1 MKGTSLKYLTHEG
14 FRNVWVNRLMSLAS
28 VTVLMA
34 CLIIMGAGIMIYFN
48 INNVVDK
55 VQSQNVVMVYVADD
69 ASEDETTQIGTS
81 LKGISNVESC
91 EFVPKEV
98 AFQEQIQSMG
108 GDAALFEGFDEIP
121 LPDAYK
127 VTVKDLSQFENTVSQ
142 IKQINK
148 VDSVREN
155 SDLASKLLSLRH
167 AVSIVSVGLVIMLF
181 LVALFIISNTIRIT
195 MFSRKLEISIMKA
208 VGATNWFIR
217 WPFMIEGM
225 ILGTISGIVSLGVLW
240 GLYAVAEK
248 VFAQTLSLIGF
259 SLVPFSG
266 YWWQILLVFVAIGL
280 FTGGFGSLV
289 SMAKYLKEQGAW
301 SLMTKTV
308 SKEL

>member
-167 AVSIVSVGLVIMLF
+167 AVSIVSVGLVVMLF

-259 SLVPFSG
+259 SLVPFSE

-289 SMAKYLKEQGAW
+289 SMAKYLKEKG
-301 SLMTKTV
+301 SVV
-308 SKEL
+308 SDD

>member
-98 AFQEQIQSMG
+98 ALQEQIQSMG

-259 SLVPFSG
+259 SLVPFSA

-289 SMAKYLKEQGAW
+289 SMAKYLKEQG
-301 SLMTKTV
+301 SVV
-308 SKEL
+308 SDD

>member
-167 AVSIVSVGLVIMLF
+167 AVSIVSVGLVVMLF

-289 SMAKYLKEQGAW
+289 SMAKYLKEQG
-301 SLMTKTV
+301 SVV
-308 SKEL
+308 SDD

>member
-14 FRNVWVNRLMSLAS
+14 FRNVWVNRLKSLAS

-259 SLVPFSG
+259 SLVPFSE

-289 SMAKYLKEQGAW
+289 SMAKYLKEQG
-301 SLMTKTV
+301 SVV
-308 SKEL
+308 SDD

>member
-69 ASEDETTQIGTS
+69 ATEDETTQIGTS

-167 AVSIVSVGLVIMLF
+167 AVSIVSVGLVVMLF

-259 SLVPFSG
+259 SLVPFSE

-280 FTGGFGSLV
+280 FTGGVGSLV
-289 SMAKYLKEQGAW
+289 SMAKYLKEQG
-301 SLMTKTV
+301 SVV
-308 SKEL
+308 SDD

>member
-55 VQSQNVVMVYVADD
+55 VKSQNVVMVYVADD

-289 SMAKYLKEQGAW
+289 SMAKYLKEQG
-301 SLMTKTV
+301 SVV
-308 SKEL
+308 SDD

>member
-34 CLIIMGAGIMIYFN
+34 CLIIMGAGIMIFFN
-48 INNVVDK
+48 INTLLDS

-69 ASEDETTQIGTS
+69 ATEDETAQIGSS
-81 LKGISNVESC
+81 LNNIGNIESC
-91 EFVPKEV
+91 EFVPKEE
-98 AFQEQIQSMG
+98 AFQKQIESMG
-108 GDAALFEGFDEIP
+108 GDSALFEGFDESP

-142 IKQINK
+142 IKQIDK

-155 SDLASKLLSLRH
+155 SDLASKLMSLRH
-167 AVSIVSVGLVIMLF
+167 AVSIVSIGLVVMLF
-181 LVALFIISNTIRIT
+181 LVAVFIIANTIRIT

-240 GLYAVAEK
+240 GLYALAEK
-248 VFAQTLSLIGF
+248 AFSQTLSLLGF
-259 SLVPFSG
+259 KLVPFTE

-289 SMAKYLKEQGAW
+289 SMGKYLKEQG
-301 SLMTKTV
+301 SVV
-308 SKEL
+308 SDD

>member
-69 ASEDETTQIGTS
+69 ATEDEATQIGTS

-167 AVSIVSVGLVIMLF
+167 AVSIVSVGLVVMLF

-259 SLVPFSG
+259 SLVPFSE

-289 SMAKYLKEQGAW
+289 SMAKYLKEQG
-301 SLMTKTV
+301 SVV
-308 SKEL
+308 SDD

>member
-81 LKGISNVESC
+81 LEGISNVESC

-240 GLYAVAEK
+240 GLYALAEK

-259 SLVPFSG
+259 SLVPFSE

-289 SMAKYLKEQGAW
+289 SMGKYLKEQG
-301 SLMTKTV
+301 SVV
-308 SKEL
+308 SDD

>member
-1 MKGTSLKYLTHEG
+1 VKGTSLKYLTHEG

-167 AVSIVSVGLVIMLF
+167 AVSIVSVGLVVMLF

-289 SMAKYLKEQGAW
+289 SMAKYLKEQG
-301 SLMTKTV
+301 SVV
-308 SKEL
+308 SDD

>member
-259 SLVPFSG
+259 SLVPFSA

-289 SMAKYLKEQGAW
+289 SMAKYLKEQG
-301 SLMTKTV
+301 SVV
-308 SKEL
+308 SDD

>member
-69 ASEDETTQIGTS
+69 ATEDETTQIGTS
-81 LKGISNVESC
+81 LEGISNVESC

-167 AVSIVSVGLVIMLF
+167 AVSIVSVGLVVMLF

-259 SLVPFSG
+259 SLVPFSE

-289 SMAKYLKEQGAW
+289 SMAKYLKEQG
-301 SLMTKTV
+301 SVV
-308 SKEL
+308 SDD

>member
-34 CLIIMGAGIMIYFN
+34 SLIIMGAGIMIYFN

-259 SLVPFSG
+259 SLVPFSE

-289 SMAKYLKEQGAW
+289 SMAKYLKEQG
-301 SLMTKTV
+301 SVV
-308 SKEL
+308 SDD

>member
-167 AVSIVSVGLVIMLF
+167 AVSIVSVGLVVMLF

-225 ILGTISGIVSLGVLW
+225 ILGTISGIVSMGVLW

-289 SMAKYLKEQGAW
+289 SMAKYLKEQG
-301 SLMTKTV
+301 SVV
-308 SKEL
+308 SDD

>member
-34 CLIIMGAGIMIYFN
+34 CLIIMGAGIIIYFN

-259 SLVPFSG
+259 SLVPFSE

-289 SMAKYLKEQGAW
+289 SMAKYLKEQG
-301 SLMTKTV
+301 SVV
-308 SKEL
+308 SDD

>member
-1 MKGTSLKYLTHEG
+1 
-14 FRNVWVNRLMSLAS
+14 MSLAS

-259 SLVPFSG
+259 SLVPFSE

-289 SMAKYLKEQGAW
+289 SMAKYLKEQG
-301 SLMTKTV
+301 SVV
-308 SKEL
+308 SDD

>member
-167 AVSIVSVGLVIMLF
+167 AVSIVSVGLVVMLF

-240 GLYAVAEK
+240 GLYAVADK

-259 SLVPFSG
+259 SLVPFSE

-289 SMAKYLKEQGAW
+289 SMAKYLKEQG
-301 SLMTKTV
+301 SVV
-308 SKEL
+308 SDD

>member
-1 MKGTSLKYLTHEG
+1 
-14 FRNVWVNRLMSLAS
+14 MSLAS

-81 LKGISNVESC
+81 LKGISNVENC

-127 VTVKDLSQFENTVSQ
+127 VTVKDLSQFETTVSQ

-167 AVSIVSVGLVIMLF
+167 AVSIVSVGLVVMLF

-289 SMAKYLKEQGAW
+289 SMAKYLKEQG
-301 SLMTKTV
+301 SVV
-308 SKEL
+308 SDD

>member
-167 AVSIVSVGLVIMLF
+167 AVSIVSVGLVILLF

-259 SLVPFSG
+259 SLVPFSE

-289 SMAKYLKEQGAW
+289 SMAKYLKEQG
-301 SLMTKTV
+301 SVV
-308 SKEL
+308 SDD

>member
-181 LVALFIISNTIRIT
+181 LVALFIISNRIRIT

-289 SMAKYLKEQGAW
+289 SMAKYLKEQG
-301 SLMTKTV
+301 SVV
-308 SKEL
+308 SDD

>member
-167 AVSIVSVGLVIMLF
+167 AVSIVSVGLVVMLF

-240 GLYAVAEK
+240 VLYAVDEK

-259 SLVPFSG
+259 SLVPFSE

-289 SMAKYLKEQGAW
+289 SMAKYLKEQG
-301 SLMTKTV
+301 SVV
-308 SKEL
+308 SDD

>member
-259 SLVPFSG
+259 SLVPFSE

-289 SMAKYLKEQGAW
+289 TMAKYLKEQG
-301 SLMTKTV
+301 SVV
-308 SKEL
+308 SDD

>member
-127 VTVKDLSQFENTVSQ
+127 VTVKDLSQFENTVYQ

-259 SLVPFSG
+259 SLVPFSA

-289 SMAKYLKEQGAW
+289 SMAKYLKEQG
-301 SLMTKTV
+301 SVV
-308 SKEL
+308 SDD

>member
-127 VTVKDLSQFENTVSQ
+127 VTVKDLSKFENTVSQ

-167 AVSIVSVGLVIMLF
+167 AVSIVSVGLVVMLF

-259 SLVPFSG
+259 SLVPFSE

-289 SMAKYLKEQGAW
+289 SMAKYLKEQG
-301 SLMTKTV
+301 SVV
-308 SKEL
+308 SDD

>member
-127 VTVKDLSQFENTVSQ
+127 VTVKDLSQFEHTVSQ

-259 SLVPFSG
+259 SLVPFSE

-289 SMAKYLKEQGAW
+289 SMAKYLKEQG
-301 SLMTKTV
+301 SVV
-308 SKEL
+308 SDD

>member
-108 GDAALFEGFDEIP
+108 GDAALFEGFGEIP

-167 AVSIVSVGLVIMLF
+167 AVSIVSVGLVVMLF

-259 SLVPFSG
+259 SLVPFSE

-289 SMAKYLKEQGAW
+289 SMAKYLKEQG
-301 SLMTKTV
+301 SVV
-308 SKEL
+308 SDD

>member
-167 AVSIVSVGLVIMLF
+167 AVSIVSVGLVVMLF

-208 VGATNWFIR
+208 VGATNGFIR

-259 SLVPFSG
+259 SLVPFSA

-289 SMAKYLKEQGAW
+289 SMAKYLKEQG
-301 SLMTKTV
+301 SVV
-308 SKEL
+308 SDD

>member
-34 CLIIMGAGIMIYFN
+34 CLIIMGAGIMIFFN
-48 INNVVDK
+48 INTLLDS

-69 ASEDETTQIGTS
+69 ASEDETAQIGSS
-81 LKGISNVESC
+81 LNNIGNIESC
-91 EFVPKEV
+91 EFVPKEE
-98 AFQEQIQSMG
+98 AFQKQIESMG
-108 GDAALFEGFDEIP
+108 GDSALFEGFDESP

-142 IKQINK
+142 IKQIDK

-155 SDLASKLLSLRH
+155 SDLASKLMSLRH
-167 AVSIVSVGLVIMLF
+167 AVSIVSIGLVVMLF
-181 LVALFIISNTIRIT
+181 LVAVFIIANTIRIT

-240 GLYAVAEK
+240 GLYALAEK
-248 VFAQTLSLIGF
+248 AFSQTLSLLGF
-259 SLVPFSG
+259 KLVPFTEN
-266 YWWQILLVFVAIGL
+266 WWQILLVFVAIGL

-289 SMAKYLKEQGAW
+289 SMGKYLKEQG
-301 SLMTKTV
+301 SVV
-308 SKEL
+308 SDD

>member
-34 CLIIMGAGIMIYFN
+34 CLIIMGAGIMIFFN
-48 INNVVDK
+48 INTLLDS

-69 ASEDETTQIGTS
+69 ATEDETAAVGSSLNNIGN
-81 LKGISNVESC
+81 IESC
-91 EFVPKEV
+91 EFVPKEE
-98 AFQEQIQSMG
+98 AFQKQIESMG
-108 GDAALFEGFDEIP
+108 GDSALFEGFDESP

-142 IKQINK
+142 IKQIDK

-155 SDLASKLLSLRH
+155 SDLASKLMSLRH
-167 AVSIVSVGLVIMLF
+167 AVSIVSIGLVVMLF
-181 LVALFIISNTIRIT
+181 LVAVFIIANTIRIT

-225 ILGTISGIVSLGVLW
+225 ILGTISGVVSLGVLW
-240 GLYAVAEK
+240 GLYALAEK
-248 VFAQTLSLIGF
+248 AFSQTLSLLGF
-259 SLVPFSG
+259 KLVPFTE

-289 SMAKYLKEQGAW
+289 SMGKYLKEQG
-301 SLMTKTV
+301 SVV
-308 SKEL
+308 SDD

>member
-81 LKGISNVESC
+81 LEGISNVESC

-259 SLVPFSG
+259 SLVPFSE

-289 SMAKYLKEQGAW
+289 SMAKYLKEQG
-301 SLMTKTV
+301 SVV
-308 SKEL
+308 SDD

>member
-28 VTVLMA
+28 VTELMA

-167 AVSIVSVGLVIMLF
+167 AVSIVSVGLVVMLF

-259 SLVPFSG
+259 SLVPFSE

-289 SMAKYLKEQGAW
+289 SMAKYLKEQG
-301 SLMTKTV
+301 SVV
-308 SKEL
+308 SDD

>member
-259 SLVPFSG
+259 SLVPFSE
-266 YWWQILLVFVAIGL
+266 YWWQILLVFVAIGF

-289 SMAKYLKEQGAW
+289 SMAKYLKEQG
-301 SLMTKTV
+301 SVV
-308 SKEL
+308 SDD

>member
-127 VTVKDLSQFENTVSQ
+127 VTVKDLSQFETTVSQ

-167 AVSIVSVGLVIMLF
+167 AVSIVSVGLVVMLF

-225 ILGTISGIVSLGVLW
+225 ILGTISGIVSLGVLR

-289 SMAKYLKEQGAW
+289 SMAKYLKEQG
-301 SLMTKTV
+301 SVV
-308 SKEL
+308 SDD

>member
-167 AVSIVSVGLVIMLF
+167 AVSIVSVALVIMLF

-259 SLVPFSG
+259 SLVPFSE

-289 SMAKYLKEQGAW
+289 SMAKYLKEQG
-301 SLMTKTV
+301 SVV
-308 SKEL
+308 SDD

>member
-14 FRNVWVNRLMSLAS
+14 FRNVWVNRLISLAS

-167 AVSIVSVGLVIMLF
+167 AVSIVSVGLVVMLF

-259 SLVPFSG
+259 SLVPFSA

-289 SMAKYLKEQGAW
+289 SMAKYLKEQG
-301 SLMTKTV
+301 SVV
-308 SKEL
+308 SDD

>member
-208 VGATNWFIR
+208 VGATNRFIR
-217 WPFMIEGM
+217 WPCMLEGKL
-225 ILGTISGIVSLGVLW
+225 LGTISGIVSLGVLW

-289 SMAKYLKEQGAW
+289 SMAKYLKEQG
-301 SLMTKTV
+301 SVV
-308 SKEL
+308 SDD

>member
-127 VTVKDLSQFENTVSQ
+127 VTVKDLSQFETTVSQ

-167 AVSIVSVGLVIMLF
+167 AVSIVSVGLVVMLY

-280 FTGGFGSLV
+280 FTGGFGSIV
-289 SMAKYLKEQGAW
+289 SMAKYLKEQG
-301 SLMTKTV
+301 SVV
-308 SKEL
+308 SDD